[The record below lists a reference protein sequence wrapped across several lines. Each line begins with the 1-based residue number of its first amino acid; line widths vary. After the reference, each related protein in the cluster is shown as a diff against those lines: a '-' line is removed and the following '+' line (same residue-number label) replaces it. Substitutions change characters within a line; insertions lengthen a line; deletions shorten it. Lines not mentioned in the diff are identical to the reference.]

1 MIEDELREKRR
12 PASRRTQDD
21 RWSRPMLRRQDVAKL
36 ASETQASAV
45 ERGQRRLDE
54 QCSLATAQ
62 DGRIIMILSTAVSL
76 AALAAVFAAGA
87 LSLPGHPVAVLAAS
101 LIALIGFTA
110 VSAFALVAI
119 RSRQFEPS
127 GSAPAEVVNSCADG
141 PPEDHRVHWICEL
154 DRRVSVNEA
163 ILQKRRRWLNWA
175 AWTFLLTPPYSLI
188 IGWLAAQ

>member
-1 MIEDELREKRR
+1 
-12 PASRRTQDD
+12 
-21 RWSRPMLRRQDVAKL
+21 MLRHEDVAKL
-36 ASETQASAV
+36 AIESQAAVV
-45 ERGQRRLDE
+45 ERGERRLDE

-87 LSLPGHPVAVLAAS
+87 LSFPGHPVAVLAAA
-101 LIALIGFTA
+101 LIALVGFTA

-119 RSRQFEPS
+119 RSRQFETS
-127 GSAPAEVVNSCADG
+127 GSIPAEVVGSCASS
-141 PPEDHRVHWICEL
+141 PPESHRAHWVCEL

-163 ILQKRRRWLNWA
+163 ILQKRRRWLTWA
-175 AWTFLLTPPYSLI
+175 AWTFLLTPPYALI